1 MIKLVADSTE
11 ESHSDDKNIG
21 KVERPE
27 NRASTPTQVDSKSVT
42 SDAAASKPVKEQQE
56 PCFHRSALL
65 LAHRGGVHGRPRSL
79 ALPRELAINVVAKNP
94 QQLGTPGSSKRAGP
108 SRASILKQ
116 NSAPLIVDE
125 IDAAEET
132 VTTSFPNKAT
142 GSSRSGPQMCPV
154 CKKIISSASNLRQ
167 HYTICH
173 TSSERPF
180 PCDMC
185 QKRFNTESN
194 LRQHRRTHTGE
205 RPFPCPH
212 CDRSFGTSTNLRQ
225 HERTHT
231 GERPFA
237 CSECPRAF
245 QTSSNLRQH
254 LRIHTGER
262 PFPCP
267 ECGKRFGSSANLRQ
281 HRKTHDNHRLEQNRH
296 DLLVKMSACDQTS
309 KKGSEEDPAESEDEA
324 PRPDTVILVEMDER
338 DESPNGTEMIV
349 GYQSV
354 ADGTG

>member
-1 MIKLVADSTE
+1 MIKIVADRTE
-11 ESHSDDKNIG
+11 ESNPDDKKVG
-21 KVERPE
+21 KMERPE
-27 NRASTPTQVDSKSVT
+27 NRAPTQATDSSGVT
-42 SDAAASKPVKEQQE
+42 SETVASKPVKEQQE

-94 QQLGTPGSSKRAGP
+94 QQLSTPGSSKRAGP

-116 NSAPLIVDE
+116 NPAPLIVDE

-132 VTTSFPNKAT
+132 VTTSFPGKAT

-296 DLLVKMSACDQTS
+296 ELLVKMSACDQPSS

-338 DESPNGTEMIV
+338 DESSNGTEMIV

>member
-1 MIKLVADSTE
+1 MKRALGELLKQQLTPEKVDVVAD
-11 ESHSDDKNIG
+11 DKKSAEAG
-21 KVERPE
+21 E
-27 NRASTPTQVDSKSVT
+27 STPSQ
-42 SDAAASKPVKEQQE
+42 AEPVKE

-65 LAHRGGVHGRPRSL
+65 LAHRGGAHVKPRSF
-79 ALPRELAINVVAKNP
+79 PRVVAA
-94 QQLGTPGSSKRAGP
+94 QTKRP
-108 SRASILKQ
+108 
-116 NSAPLIVDE
+116 PLV
-125 IDAAEET
+125 AAEET
-132 VTTSFPNKAT
+132 VTTTKAT
-142 GSSRSGPQMCPV
+142 TGRSGPQMCPV

-281 HRKTHDNHRLEQNRH
+281 HRKTHDNHRLEQSVH
-296 DLLVKMSACDQTS
+296 DLLVCEQSS
-309 KKGSEEDPAESEDEA
+309 KKAGEESEDEA
-324 PRPDTVILVEMDER
+324 PRPDTVILVEMEEKD
-338 DESPNGTEMIV
+338 PTETIV

-354 ADGTG
+354 ADGTA

>member
-1 MIKLVADSTE
+1 MIKRIADRAE
-11 ESHSDDKNIG
+11 ESDDKKPDDKLASSEPAQG
-21 KVERPE
+21 KEP
-27 NRASTPTQVDSKSVT
+27 
-42 SDAAASKPVKEQQE
+42 E
-56 PCFHRSALL
+56 PCFHRSSAIL
-65 LAHRGGVHGRPRSL
+65 LAHRGVK
-79 ALPRELAINVVAKNP
+79 PRELVVAK
-94 QQLGTPGSSKRAGP
+94 SSVTKRA
-108 SRASILKQ
+108 
-116 NSAPLIVDE
+116 PLV
-125 IDAAEET
+125 AAEET
-132 VTTSFPNKAT
+132 VTTSRVT
-142 GSSRSGPQMCPV
+142 GRSGPQMCPV

-173 TSSERPF
+173 TSSERPYA
-180 PCDMC
+180 CDTC

-262 PFPCP
+262 PFACP

-281 HRKTHDNHRLEQNRH
+281 HRKTHDNHR
-296 DLLVKMSACDQTS
+296 SS
-309 KKGSEEDPAESEDEA
+309 KKEESEDEA
-324 PRPDTVILVEMDER
+324 PRPDTVILVEME
-338 DESPNGTEMIV
+338 EPNEMIV

-354 ADGTG
+354 ADGTA

>member
-1 MIKLVADSTE
+1 
-11 ESHSDDKNIG
+11 
-21 KVERPE
+21 
-27 NRASTPTQVDSKSVT
+27 
-42 SDAAASKPVKEQQE
+42 
-56 PCFHRSALL
+56 
-65 LAHRGGVHGRPRSL
+65 
-79 ALPRELAINVVAKNP
+79 
-94 QQLGTPGSSKRAGP
+94 
-108 SRASILKQ
+108 
-116 NSAPLIVDE
+116 
-125 IDAAEET
+125 
-132 VTTSFPNKAT
+132 
-142 GSSRSGPQMCPV
+142 
-154 CKKIISSASNLRQ
+154 
-167 HYTICH
+167 
-173 TSSERPF
+173 
-180 PCDMC
+180 MC

-296 DLLVKMSACDQTS
+296 ELLVKMSACDQPSS

-324 PRPDTVILVEMDER
+324 PRPDTVILVEMDE
-338 DESPNGTEMIV
+338 SSNGTEMIV